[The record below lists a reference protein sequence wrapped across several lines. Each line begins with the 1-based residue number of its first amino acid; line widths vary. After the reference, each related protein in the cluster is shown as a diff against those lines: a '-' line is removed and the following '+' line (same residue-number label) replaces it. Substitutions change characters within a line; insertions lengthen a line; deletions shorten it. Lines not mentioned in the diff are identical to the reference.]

1 MMTIKQ
7 LAIEIGL
14 PFELCF
20 VVCAPSSICNMICNA
35 QKGDHVM

>member
-1 MMTIKQ
+1 MMAIKQ

-14 PFELCF
+14 AFELCF